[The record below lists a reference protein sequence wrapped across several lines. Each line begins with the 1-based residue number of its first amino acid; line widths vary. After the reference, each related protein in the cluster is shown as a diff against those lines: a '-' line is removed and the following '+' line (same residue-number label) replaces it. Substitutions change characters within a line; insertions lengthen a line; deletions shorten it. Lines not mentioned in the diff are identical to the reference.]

1 MLVLQEGNLQKIVLN
16 MGELYVS
23 DKEVILETLLGSCV
37 ATCLF
42 DKKKKIGGMNHIL
55 LPGCIK
61 ENNAQAM
68 IDKKDDKFGIFALD
82 KLLNKMKDLG
92 ADRKNLIAKIFGASY
107 VYGNYSYFKIQEENV
122 EFVKAYMD
130 MIKIPIVENVTYLKH
145 PIRIK
150 LNTHTGQTWI
160 RNIKKFHKE

>member
-1 MLVLQEGNLQKIVLN
+1 MLVLQEGDLQEIVLN

-42 DKKKKIGGMNHIL
+42 DKKNKIGGMNHIL
-55 LPGCIK
+55 LPGIIK
-61 ENNAQAM
+61 ENNAQEM
-68 IDKKDDKFGIFALD
+68 IDQKDDKFGIFALD
-82 KLLNKMKDLG
+82 KLFNNMRNLG
-92 ADRKNLIAKIFGASY
+92 ANREYLIAKVYGASY
-107 VYGNYSYFKIQEENV
+107 LYGNSSYFKIQEENV

-130 MIKIPIVENVTYLKH
+130 MTKIPIIENVTYLRH

-150 LNTHTGQTWI
+150 LNTYTGQTWI
-160 RNIKKFHKE
+160 RNIKKLS